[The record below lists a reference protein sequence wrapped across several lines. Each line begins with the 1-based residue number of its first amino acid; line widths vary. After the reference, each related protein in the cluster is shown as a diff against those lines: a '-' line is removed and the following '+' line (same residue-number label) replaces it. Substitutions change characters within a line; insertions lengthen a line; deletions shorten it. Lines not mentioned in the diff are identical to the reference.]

1 MLRFFAKNMNRT
13 LITHWKANLLILA
26 DLILCALMIFI
37 MLQNYSFA
45 SYEYRR
51 YFRTEG
57 LAQKYKIYAIEDEA
71 QSDPFNKNSPMYE
84 ATLRVKEEIED
95 SILWTPYYFCWFSL
109 PRSIFVEE
117 LPDDFEVQFSTYNQ
131 ESPGDTDIAGVEIS
145 EHLLTLQN
153 IKVQEGRAFTHDD
166 YADIGETCAI
176 IMGYDFIPY
185 YDVGDIII
193 RENRTAQVVGF
204 LADNSYLEID
214 EVDLCNLDRY
224 VIVPRLFF
232 LDENE
237 IKSDSDAFLLLSGG
251 TLSLKDP
258 QTDVQEE
265 INKITAKYG
274 WYPIQ
279 CTPFDGSA
287 YSNTGIVSQ
296 KNIALLLFLAI
307 VSALLCLV
315 ALSNILYKRTMKE
328 RPTHCTML
336 LTGIPL
342 WKINLSLIIEMAFWT
357 GIAMIPVVALSCFE
371 FGRMVVSPLYILG
384 FMAMIVA
391 LSMVPIFILNGKA
404 NLDVFMRSRNE

>member
-1 MLRFFAKNMNRT
+1 MLRFFAKNMNRS

-57 LAQKYKIYAIEDEA
+57 LAQKYKVFAIEDEM
-71 QSDPFNKNSPMYE
+71 QREPFNKKSPMYE
-84 ATLRVKEEIED
+84 ATLCVKEEIEN
-95 SILWTPYYFCWFSL
+95 SYLWTPYYFLWLEL
-109 PRSIFVEE
+109 PREIFVDE
-117 LPDDFEVQFSTYNQ
+117 LSSDFEVQFAIQNPQ
-131 ESPGDTDIAGVEIS
+131 APGNTNISGIEIS

-153 IKVQEGRAFTHDD
+153 IKIHEGWAFTHDD
-166 YADIGETCAI
+166 YDVISETCPI

-193 RENRTAQVVGF
+193 FENRKAEVVGF
-204 LADNSYLEID
+204 LEDNAFL
-214 EVDLCNLDRY
+214 EVDEADMFNLDRQ
-224 VIVPRLFF
+224 VILPRLFF

-237 IKSDSDAFLLLSGG
+237 TMSDSDSLLLLTGG
-251 TLSLKDP
+251 ILSLKDP
-258 QTDVQEE
+258 KTDVQEE
-265 INKITAKYG
+265 INKITSKYG
-274 WYPIQ
+274 WYPIK
-279 CTPFDGSA
+279 CIPFDGSA

-307 VSALLCLV
+307 VSGLLCLV

-342 WKINLSLIIEMAFWT
+342 WKINLSLVIEMAFWT
-357 GIAMIPVVALSCFE
+357 GLAIVPVVILSYYE
-371 FGRMVVSPLYILG
+371 FGRMYVSPFYVLS
-384 FMAMIVA
+384 FMGLIAAISMIPVF
-391 LSMVPIFILNGKA
+391 VLNGKT